1 MNARCKTGVVQHPA
15 YALLLRLSVARS
27 SPPSQTAHHLLQ
39 ADQRM
44 TREGILG
51 WMVVVGFFV
60 KYLWSQ
66 LQRHIRTKPLRTV
79 CLCVCMCGCKS
90 ANAGEGEGGGF
101 HPPKHTQPRSNRSVP
116 PSSVCE
122 KKAEEQRGLMED
134 ERRSRVFNGN
144 VYSIIRSP
152 VAVRQSNISDKKYM
166 HNNTAALCCCC
177 CCC

>member
-1 MNARCKTGVVQHPA
+1 MGVDVFVGGRMNARCKTGVVQHPA
-15 YALLLRLSVARS
+15 FALLLRQSVARS

-90 ANAGEGEGGGF
+90 ANAGEGEGGGDST
-101 HPPKHTQPRSNRSVP
+101 HPNILSRAATGPCHLRPFARRKQ
-116 PSSVCE
+116 
-122 KKAEEQRGLMED
+122 
-134 ERRSRVFNGN
+134 RSREG
-144 VYSIIRSP
+144 
-152 VAVRQSNISDKKYM
+152 
-166 HNNTAALCCCC
+166 
-177 CCC
+177 